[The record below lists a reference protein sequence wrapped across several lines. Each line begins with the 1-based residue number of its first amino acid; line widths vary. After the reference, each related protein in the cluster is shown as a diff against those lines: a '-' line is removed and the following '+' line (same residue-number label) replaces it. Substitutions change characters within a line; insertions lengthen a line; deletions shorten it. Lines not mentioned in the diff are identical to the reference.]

1 MPSTGADKG
10 EETVLLGA
18 GAAPAPWYHP
28 STKSSYAM
36 KLGLSVTAFMFCS
49 GGMMLVN
56 KQVTMRFGTPLTIV
70 GIQMTFTVAVLGS
83 CFFSTLHFGSRRD
96 AIRWARTISPLYAL
110 MLGTSMIALQFS
122 SVGTMTV
129 ARNVA
134 PLISLPIEAAF
145 QEKIET
151 TMWTWFSLL
160 YILVGVLIYLSVDVG
175 VGTSTVGL
183 GFVLLNM
190 IAAVVERLMQRRLIV
205 LEPVDLSKTA
215 MLLLNNAFAVLP
227 VAIAVPFAP
236 TSLHG
241 KPEYTEYDAWSRLL
255 FVDYLLLV
263 LSCIIGVAIGWT
275 ALNAQ
280 SYLTATSMLVVT
292 NMNKVRHRLL
302 LAAGAGRPLRP
313 QLRACPPALLTPS
326 PGRRQVV
333 VVAIS
338 IIFMGEAKS
347 WLAILGLTIAISG
360 GAWYGLVQRGIAS
373 SKRKTVQAAEA
384 APADN
389 GCDRTSVSASEGSK

>member
-1 MPSTGADKG
+1 MSTTRMDKG
-10 EETVLLGA
+10 EESILLGA
-18 GAAPAPWYHP
+18 GATPAPWYHP
-28 STKSSYAM
+28 SKSSYAM
-36 KLGLSVTAFMFCS
+36 KFGLSVTAFMFCS

-70 GIQMTFTVAVLGS
+70 GIQMAFTVAVLGS
-83 CFFSTLHFGSRRD
+83 CFFPTLHFGSRRD

-129 ARNVA
+129 ARNIA
-134 PLISLPIEAAF
+134 PLVSLPIEAAF

-151 TMWTWFSLL
+151 TMWTWVSLL

-175 VGTSTVGL
+175 VGTSTVGM

-215 MLLLNNAFAVLP
+215 MLLLNNAFAIIP

-241 KPEYTEYDAWSRLL
+241 KPEYNEYNTWSRLL
-255 FVDYLLLV
+255 FVDYFLLV

-292 NMNKVRHRLL
+292 NMNKVRHCRSRS
-302 LAAGAGRPLRP
+302 GTPLRP
-313 QLRACPPALLTPS
+313 QLRAFAPHTLPRPS
-326 PGRRQVV
+326 PGGCGRDQHRVH
-333 VVAIS
+333 
-338 IIFMGEAKS
+338 
-347 WLAILGLTIAISG
+347 G
-360 GAWYGLVQRGIAS
+360 GS
-373 SKRKTVQAAEA
+373 
-384 APADN
+384 
-389 GCDRTSVSASEGSK
+389 

>member
-1 MPSTGADKG
+1 MSIVVASKNKST
-10 EETVLLGA
+10 
-18 GAAPAPWYHP
+18 
-28 STKSSYAM
+28 
-36 KLGLSVTAFMFCS
+36 F
-49 GGMMLVN
+49 
-56 KQVTMRFGTPLTIV
+56 I
-70 GIQMTFTVAVLGS
+70 
-83 CFFSTLHFGSRRD
+83 
-96 AIRWARTISPLYAL
+96 
-110 MLGTSMIALQFS
+110 TS
-122 SVGTMTV
+122 
-129 ARNVA
+129 
-134 PLISLPIEAAF
+134 
-145 QEKIET
+145 
-151 TMWTWFSLL
+151 
-160 YILVGVLIYLSVDVG
+160 LSVDVG

-313 QLRACPPALLTPS
+313 QLRARPPALLTPS

-384 APADN
+384 APAD
-389 GCDRTSVSASEGSK
+389 RTSVVSASEGSK

>member
-18 GAAPAPWYHP
+18 NATPAPWYHP

-36 KLGLSVTAFMFCS
+36 KVGLSVAAFMFCS

-70 GIQMTFTVAVLGS
+70 GIQMAFTVAVLGS
-83 CFFSTLHFGSRRD
+83 CFFSTLHFGSRWD
-96 AIRWARTISPLYAL
+96 ALRWARTISPLYAL

-134 PLISLPIEAAF
+134 PLVSLPIEAAF

-215 MLLLNNAFAVLP
+215 MLLLNNAFAIIP

-255 FVDYLLLV
+255 FVDYFLLV

-302 LAAGAGRPLRP
+302 LAAGRGAPFALDFAHALLLSSHPLPAVARWLWSRSASSSWEKPSRGWPSSGLPLR
-313 QLRACPPALLTPS
+313 S
-326 PGRRQVV
+326 PG
-333 VVAIS
+333 AY
-338 IIFMGEAKS
+338 GTGWCNEA
-347 WLAILGLTIAISG
+347 
-360 GAWYGLVQRGIAS
+360 
-373 SKRKTVQAAEA
+373 
-384 APADN
+384 
-389 GCDRTSVSASEGSK
+389 

>member
-1 MPSTGADKG
+1 MSTTRVDKG

-18 GAAPAPWYHP
+18 GATPAPWYHP
-28 STKSSYAM
+28 SKSSYAM
-36 KLGLSVTAFMFCS
+36 KFGLSVAAFSFCS

-56 KQVTMRFGTPLTIV
+56 KQVIMRFGTPLTIV
-70 GIQMTFTVAVLGS
+70 GIQMAFTVAVLGS
-83 CFFSTLHFGSRRD
+83 CFFPTLHFGSRRD

-129 ARNVA
+129 ARNIA
-134 PLISLPIEAAF
+134 PLISLPIEAAC

-151 TMWTWFSLL
+151 TMWTWVSLL
-160 YILVGVLIYLSVDVG
+160 YILVGVVIYLSVDVG
-175 VGTSTVGL
+175 VGTSTVGM

-190 IAAVVERLMQRRLIV
+190 IAAVVERLMQRKLLV

-215 MLLLNNAFAVLP
+215 MLLLNNAFAIIP

-236 TSLHG
+236 TSING
-241 KPEYTEYDAWSRLL
+241 EQEYNEYNAWSRLL
-255 FVDYLLLV
+255 FVDYFLLV

-275 ALNAQ
+275 GLNAQ
-280 SYLTATSMLVVT
+280 SYLTATSMLVVS
-292 NMNKVRHRLL
+292 NMNKV
-302 LAAGAGRPLRP
+302 A
-313 QLRACPPALLTPS
+313 
-326 PGRRQVV
+326 VV
-333 VVAIS
+333 TLS

-347 WLAILGLTIAISG
+347 WLAIAGLTIAISG

-373 SKRKTVQAAEA
+373 RRKMVQAAEA
-384 APADN
+384 APA
-389 GCDRTSVSASEGSK
+389 GQAKA

>member
-1 MPSTGADKG
+1 MSTTRVDKG

-18 GAAPAPWYHP
+18 GATPAPWYHP
-28 STKSSYAM
+28 SKSSHAM
-36 KLGLSVTAFMFCS
+36 KFGLSVAAFMFCS

-70 GIQMTFTVAVLGS
+70 GIQMAFTVAVLGS

-129 ARNVA
+129 ARNIA
-134 PLISLPIEAAF
+134 PLVSLPIEAAF

-151 TMWTWFSLL
+151 TMWTWASLL

-175 VGTSTVGL
+175 VGTSTVGM

-190 IAAVVERLMQRRLIV
+190 IAAVVERLMQRKLIV

-215 MLLLNNAFAVLP
+215 MLLLNNAFAIIP

-241 KPEYTEYDAWSRLL
+241 KPEYNEYNAWSRLL
-255 FVDYLLLV
+255 FVDYFLLV

-292 NMNKVRHRLL
+292 NMNKVRHCRSRS
-302 LAAGAGRPLRP
+302 GT
-313 QLRACPPALLTPS
+313 PPSPSTARIRSSHPPS
-326 PGRRQVV
+326 PGRHQVV

-347 WLAILGLTIAISG
+347 WLAITGLTIAISG

-373 SKRKTVQAAEA
+373 RRKMVQAAEA
-384 APADN
+384 APADD
-389 GCDRTSVSASEGSK
+389 GRSRTSGSAPQANSK

>member
-1 MPSTGADKG
+1 MSTTRMDKG
-10 EETVLLGA
+10 EESILLGA
-18 GAAPAPWYHP
+18 GATPAPWYHP
-28 STKSSYAM
+28 SKSSYAM
-36 KLGLSVTAFMFCS
+36 KFGLSVTAFMFCS

-70 GIQMTFTVAVLGS
+70 GIQMAFTVAVLGS
-83 CFFSTLHFGSRRD
+83 CFFPTLHFGSRRD

-129 ARNVA
+129 ARNIA
-134 PLISLPIEAAF
+134 PLVSLPIEAAF

-151 TMWTWFSLL
+151 TMWTWVSLL

-175 VGTSTVGL
+175 VGTSTVGM

-215 MLLLNNAFAVLP
+215 MLLLNNAFAIIP

-241 KPEYTEYDAWSRLL
+241 KPEYNEYNTWSRLL
-255 FVDYLLLV
+255 FVDYFLLV

-292 NMNKVRHRLL
+292 NMNKV
-302 LAAGAGRPLRP
+302 
-313 QLRACPPALLTPS
+313 
-326 PGRRQVV
+326 V

-338 IIFMGEAKS
+338 IVFMGEAKS

-373 SKRKTVQAAEA
+373 RRKMVLAAEA
-384 APADN
+384 APADD
-389 GCDRTSVSASEGSK
+389 GRSGTSGTGSGSQASK

>member
-1 MPSTGADKG
+1 MSTTRMDKG
-10 EETVLLGA
+10 EESILLGA
-18 GAAPAPWYHP
+18 GATPAPWYHP
-28 STKSSYAM
+28 SKSSYAM
-36 KLGLSVTAFMFCS
+36 KFGLSVTAFMFCS

-70 GIQMTFTVAVLGS
+70 GIQMAFTVAVLGS

-129 ARNVA
+129 ARNIA
-134 PLISLPIEAAF
+134 PLVSLPIEAAF

-151 TMWTWFSLL
+151 TMWTWVSLL

-175 VGTSTVGL
+175 VGTSTVGM

-215 MLLLNNAFAVLP
+215 MLLLNNAFAIIP

-241 KPEYTEYDAWSRLL
+241 KPEYNEYNTWSRLL
-255 FVDYLLLV
+255 FVDYFLLV

-292 NMNKVRHRLL
+292 NMNKV
-302 LAAGAGRPLRP
+302 
-313 QLRACPPALLTPS
+313 
-326 PGRRQVV
+326 V

-338 IIFMGEAKS
+338 IVFMGEAKS

-373 SKRKTVQAAEA
+373 RRKTVLAAEA
-384 APADN
+384 APADD
-389 GCDRTSVSASEGSK
+389 GRSGTSGTGSGSQASK